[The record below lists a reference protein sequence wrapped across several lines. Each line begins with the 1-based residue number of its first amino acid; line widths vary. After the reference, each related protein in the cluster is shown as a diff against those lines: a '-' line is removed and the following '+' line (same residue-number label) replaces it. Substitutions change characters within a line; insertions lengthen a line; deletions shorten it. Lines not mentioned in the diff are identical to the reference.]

1 MLLRLPLLLVSTLR
15 FVIGQQQTKVVNYI
29 DNSII
34 GTPKVICAENDL
46 ALDIVTSK
54 PFRGNIFVKGRAKDK
69 SCRQSYANNGTNS
82 YSLPLGKC
90 GMQRLRS
97 ANPRGVNFMVTVIVS
112 FHPAGFIT
120 KNDRA
125 FHVKCFYME
134 PDEIVTQ
141 NIDVSMIPTTEL
153 SDSMQMPKCEYSVR
167 RDGPNGPTLTY
178 ANVGDTVFHVWECT
192 PADMG
197 MLVKKCFVTDGDGE
211 DHAVVDFDGCA
222 TDPFLLS
229 ELSYDA
235 SLMRA
240 HASSQVFKYADS
252 NQLYFTCQIRLCQK
266 QMGMCQ
272 EVTIDVATSEL
283 VVLDPAD
290 RGLLAPSPFCVPRLL
305 LPVLPLLLIT
315 IVSLTVVS
323 TALVVRRQNHK
334 KELDVLQS
342 RYY

>member
-1 MLLRLPLLLVSTLR
+1 MS
-15 FVIGQQQTKVVNYI
+15 
-29 DNSII
+29 
-34 GTPKVICAENDL
+34 E
-46 ALDIVTSK
+46 
-54 PFRGNIFVKGRAKDK
+54 
-69 SCRQSYANNGTNS
+69 
-82 YSLPLGKC
+82 
-90 GMQRLRS
+90 
-97 ANPRGVNFMVTVIVS
+97 TVPH
-112 FHPAGFIT
+112 F
-120 KNDRA
+120 
-125 FHVKCFYME
+125 
-134 PDEIVTQ
+134 
-141 NIDVSMIPTTEL
+141 SMIPTTEL
-153 SDSMQMPKCEYSVR
+153 SDSMSMPKCEYSVR

-272 EVTIDVATSEL
+272 EVTV
-283 VVLDPAD
+283 
-290 RGLLAPSPFCVPRLL
+290 
-305 LPVLPLLLIT
+305 
-315 IVSLTVVS
+315 
-323 TALVVRRQNHK
+323 
-334 KELDVLQS
+334 
-342 RYY
+342 